1 MPIFEFERVLF
12 PQQALCLAYISAKKL
27 GVSGIFHTDEL
38 PAYGITIEEV
48 TALLPGY
55 NCGSCGFP
63 GCSGLAEALVNGEV
77 KSVQKEYTEPTKLLD
92 EKGNLKSED
101 ASYKAEMEQMVGTYP
116 AKYNKDLINQF
127 IESGKI
133 TAVDIVAGATESTG
147 NFKTLIIEAME
158 NASTGNTEVEIV
170 ENLK

>member
-1 MPIFEFERVLF
+1 MN
-12 PQQALCLAYISAKKL
+12 S
-27 GVSGIFHTDEL
+27 
-38 PAYGITIEEV
+38 PA
-48 TALLPGY
+48 
-55 NCGSCGFP
+55 F
-63 GCSGLAEALVNGEV
+63 SGLYLYVPLSFSSFVFDSVN
-77 KSVQKEYTEPTKLLD
+77 

-127 IESGKI
+127 LESGKI

-158 NASTGNTEVEIV
+158 NATTGNTEVEIV

>member
-1 MPIFEFERVLF
+1 MMKKLISL
-12 PQQALCLAYISAKKL
+12 ALTAVFAMGAFTGCSEEQIRSAK
-27 GVSGIFHTDEL
+27 FTDGTYRAEF
-38 PAYGITIEEV
+38 AQFDANGWKDYVEV
-48 TALLPGY
+48 TVVEGQLDQVV
-55 NCGSCGFP
+55 FD
-63 GCSGLAEALVNGEV
+63 
-77 KSVQKEYTEPTKLLD
+77 SVD

-127 IESGKI
+127 LESGKI

-158 NASTGNTEVEIV
+158 NATTGNTEVEIV
-170 ENLK
+170 ENIK